1 MKRRNEIIWG
11 LGARWSPSSIV
22 QTVATVDF
30 VPHHMANNI
39 YSAFVEDQIA
49 ILQDKIWLTVG
60 SKFERNIFTGWEN
73 QPSAR
78 LLWTPTS
85 HQTFWA
91 ALSRAVRTP
100 SRIDEDL
107 QLTGL
112 VIPTPA
118 VFICICD
125 NRKFLSETLLGYEA
139 GYRKLVTSRF
149 YLDIAA
155 FHNHYNDLTSYGT
168 LSIAVVTTPAPTHIL
183 ISLPFANGI
192 RGSTN
197 GAEIAPDWK
206 ATHWLELKATYSYV
220 SLNLEDKA
228 THAKT
233 SYVQSYEESS
243 PHNEVTA
250 QALFNLPKGFEF
262 DPTYRYVG
270 ALPVQLIKSYAT
282 VDVRL
287 GWHFAKNFEFSLAGQ
302 NPPQPHHAE
311 LGSALT
317 RRSAY
322 AQIIWRKAAD

>member
-1 MKRRNEIIWG
+1 LQLQAYYDRTYRLGPQLGETRNTFDLNFIHHLVLKQRNEIIWG

-39 YSAFVEDQIA
+39 YSAFVQDQIA

-192 RGSTN
+192 RGSR
-197 GAEIAPDWK
+197 
-206 ATHWLELKATYSYV
+206 
-220 SLNLEDKA
+220 
-228 THAKT
+228 
-233 SYVQSYEESS
+233 
-243 PHNEVTA
+243 TA
-250 QALFNLPKGFEF
+250 QKLRPIG
-262 DPTYRYVG
+262 RR
-270 ALPVQLIKSYAT
+270 LI
-282 VDVRL
+282 
-287 GWHFAKNFEFSLAGQ
+287 GWNSR
-302 NPPQPHHAE
+302 PPIPM
-311 LGSALT
+311 
-317 RRSAY
+317 
-322 AQIIWRKAAD
+322 